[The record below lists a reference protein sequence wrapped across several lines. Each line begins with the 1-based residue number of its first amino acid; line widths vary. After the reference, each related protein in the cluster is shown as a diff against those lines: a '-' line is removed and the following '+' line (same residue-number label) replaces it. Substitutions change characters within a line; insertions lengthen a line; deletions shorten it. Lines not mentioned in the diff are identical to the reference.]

1 MQNETLGGELIDD
14 ETTLTIRELCRA
26 CSQQTEWILEL
37 VDEGVLEPLAG
48 IEKDMVFSA
57 VELRRARTAMRLQR
71 DLGVNL
77 AGVALILDLLDEVGA
92 LRQLSGKTHY
102 LEVAR

>member
-1 MQNETLGGELIDD
+1 MQNEILSGELIND

-37 VDEGVLEPLAG
+37 VDEGVLEPLTG
-48 IEKDMVFSA
+48 IEQDMVFSA

-77 AGVALILDLLDEVGA
+77 AGVALILDLLDEVGT
-92 LRQLSGKTHY
+92 LRLLTEHTGQV
-102 LEVAR
+102 E

>member
-1 MQNETLGGELIDD
+1 MRNETLSGELIGN

-37 VDEGVLEPLAG
+37 VDEGVLEPLSG
-48 IEKDMVFSA
+48 SEQDLVFSA
-57 VELRRARTAMRLQR
+57 IELRRARTAMRLQR

-77 AGVALILDLLDEVGA
+77 AGIALILDLLEEVDT
-92 LRQLSGKTHY
+92 LRKLSGP
-102 LEVAR
+102 